1 VSLRTALQGVGVQPT
16 THPGLWLDKYA
27 RAENGRLEAPQK
39 ARTIR
44 EAAGVK
50 VRDGYRR
57 AFERREQSFT
67 AAGCLCFD
75 VEAEGRIAIGL
86 GAKGVLENG
95 LTLEHTWG
103 VPILPG
109 SALKGL
115 AAAAARKLVGPGSPD
130 WSANGASYREL
141 FGTTELSGCV
151 DFHDAWWRPVDG
163 RSGIDPDVMTVHH
176 AEYYGG
182 ENNPPS
188 DFDSP
193 TPIPFCTA
201 RGTFLVALDGDR
213 TWCEAARQLLVL
225 GLEHLGIG
233 AKTNAGYGR
242 MSFVRFVETEAAR
255 AEREARERAERERE
269 TVRRSARNL
278 PQQLQGPQ
286 NMGQVLKKLADFREA
301 GLPADE
307 VNEVARDLFAK
318 FSKAWMD
325 WRAKNNR
332 TEAERSLYDA
342 LIAPV
347 EHQARQAAP
356 ATTAPQ
362 VDRPAAEAVLTTR
375 EVRAWAEADKKA
387 SNRFELHVEGASK
400 PFKLHAIEMDKELLA
415 ALKQATKAA
424 PLVCVGHFKGEKL
437 KRLTGLTGKG

>member
-1 VSLRTALQGVGVQPT
+1 MSRRNALRSVGVQAS

-27 RAENGRLEAPQK
+27 LADNGRLEAPQK

-44 EAAGVK
+44 EAAGIK
-50 VRDGYRR
+50 LRDGYRR
-57 AFERREQSFT
+57 VFERREQSFT
-67 AAGCLCFD
+67 MAGCLCFD

-115 AAAAARKLVGPGSPD
+115 AAAAARKLVGPGCRD
-130 WSANGASYREL
+130 WSADGASYREL

-163 RSGIDPDVMTVHH
+163 ESGIDPDVMTVHH

-182 ENNPPS
+182 KDEPPS

-269 TVRRSARNL
+269 TVRRGARNL

-286 NMGQVLKKLADFREA
+286 NMPDVLKKLADAREA
-301 GLPADE
+301 GLPVDE
-307 VNEVARDLFAK
+307 VTELAGTLFAK
-318 FSKAWMD
+318 FPKAWRD
-325 WRAKNNR
+325 WRAKDNR

-342 LIAPV
+342 LIAPA

-356 ATTAPQ
+356 ATTASQ
-362 VDRPAAEAVLTTR
+362 VDRLAAGPVLTTR
-375 EVRAWAEADKKA
+375 EVRAWAQAEKKHP
-387 SNRFELHVEGASK
+387 NRFELYVEGASR
-400 PFKLHAIEMDKELLA
+400 PFKLHQVAEDEGLQA

-424 PLVCVGHFKGEKL
+424 PLVCIGQFDGEKL
-437 KRLTGLTGKG
+437 KRLTRKG

>member
-1 VSLRTALQGVGVQPT
+1 MSRRNALCSVGVQQS

-27 RAENGRLEAPQK
+27 LAEKGKLEAPQK
-39 ARTIR
+39 AKTIR
-44 EAAGVK
+44 EAAGVTL
-50 VRDGYRR
+50 RDGYRR

-67 AAGCLCFD
+67 TAGCLCFD
-75 VEAEGRIAIGL
+75 VEAEGRVAIGL

-115 AAAAARKLVGPGSPD
+115 AAAAARKLVGPGCREWAAD
-130 WSANGASYREL
+130 GASYREL

-163 RSGIDPDVMTVHH
+163 ASGIDPDVMTVHH
-176 AEYYGG
+176 ADYYGG
-182 ENNPPS
+182 KNEPPS

-193 TPIPFCTA
+193 TPVPFCTA
-201 RGTFLVALDGDR
+201 RGTFLIALDGDR
-213 TWCEAARQLLVL
+213 AWCEAAKQLLLL

-242 MSFVRFVETEAAR
+242 LKIVETQAER

-269 TVRRSARNL
+269 ARRAAARNL

-286 NMGQVLKKLADFREA
+286 NMGEVLKKLAEAREA
-301 GLPADE
+301 GLPIDDVTE
-307 VNEVARDLFAK
+307 IARTLFEK
-318 FSKAWMD
+318 LPKAWRD
-325 WRAKNNR
+325 WRSKDNR

-342 LIAPV
+342 LFSPV
-347 EHQARQAAP
+347 EQHARQAAP
-356 ATTAPQ
+356 AAPTPQ
-362 VDRPAAEAVLTTR
+362 ADRPAPAAALTAR
-375 EVRAWAEADKKA
+375 EVRAWAQPEKKHP
-387 SNRFELHVEGASK
+387 NRFELHVEGGSK
-400 PFKLHAIEMDKELLA
+400 PFKLHQVAEDEELRT

-424 PLVCVGHFKGEKL
+424 PLVCIGHFEGEKL
-437 KRLTGLTGKG
+437 KRLTRKG